1 MMGMLALRTVAA
13 GARRSFSTVP
23 KPIALIV
30 QVEIQKERT
39 AAFLE
44 AMSIDVKGS
53 RTEEG
58 CHTFDLL
65 QDQSDPQKFIF
76 YEVYKD
82 ADAIAVHKETPH
94 CKYRAAALPKLPHSW
109 VVVVV
114 YFHETCPQHYTLA
127 RAISVPDCT
136 PSQARLQSSMSF
148 LF

>member
-1 MMGMLALRTVAA
+1 MAA
-13 GARRSFSTVP
+13 GARRSFSTAP

-30 QVEIQKERT
+30 QVEIQKDRT

-44 AMSIDVKGS
+44 AMSIDAKGS

-82 ADAIAVHKETPH
+82 ADAIAVHRETPH
-94 CKYRAAALPKLPHSW
+94 CKFIAGPIHDPRTRGHK
-109 VVVVV
+109 V
-114 YFHETCPQHYTLA
+114 LA
-127 RAISVPDCT
+127 AISPC
-136 PSQARLQSSMSF
+136 AACFGSSSPF
-148 LF
+148 R